1 MNLSAQVI
9 PPSSSHPEELNLS
22 WGAENIYDALVGCGR
37 RVADARGYVAA
48 VTQVHFF
55 CPGEIM
61 AHALGMARSTLY
73 RKLKELKEADLV
85 DARAHYVTHK
95 GRTKAD
101 GMVWAVKMHPERSGR
116 VSVPYDALKASYRCL
131 SADIAD
137 GRTAFRQIGQ
147 SKEHREQSADI
158 ELILSW
164 ALPPQPTKNPVIGM
178 TVRCDL
184 EQILDVPFVDKV
196 DRNAAVDGAA
206 VAMSQALGDKGG
218 LMFYRWLLWQLLRL
232 EAIGK
237 DAPWNMIYEQVRRA
251 QADAREGFAR
261 KPGALLI
268 SRLKAGLWWDEI
280 KRSPHVKVG
289 ERPSSARMVSER
301 RYSRTAKVEVA

>member
-1 MNLSAQVI
+1 MYSSAEAIRVFSSYADEINLSHSAK
-9 PPSSSHPEELNLS
+9 NLY
-22 WGAENIYDALVGCGR
+22 GTLICIAR
-37 RVADARGYVAA
+37 HVADARGYVAT

-61 AHALGMARSTLY
+61 AHALGMARSTMY
-73 RKLKELKEADLV
+73 RKIDELKAANLI
-85 DARAHYVTHK
+85 DARAHYVTHE

-147 SKEHREQSADI
+147 SKEHQEQSVDI
-158 ELILSW
+158 EKILSW
-164 ALPPQPTKNPVIGM
+164 ALPPQQTKNPVTLM
-178 TVRCDL
+178 TVRADL
-184 EQILDVPFVDKV
+184 EQILDVPFASKV
-196 DRNAAVDGAA
+196 DRIAAVDGAA

-232 EAIGK
+232 SQAQGG
-237 DAPWNMIYEQVRRA
+237 DYWHQVHEQ
-251 QADAREGFAR
+251 
-261 KPGALLI
+261 I
-268 SRLKAGLWWDEI
+268 
-280 KRSPHVKVG
+280 
-289 ERPSSARMVSER
+289 
-301 RYSRTAKVEVA
+301 

>member
-1 MNLSAQVI
+1 MFVTPAVNAPDGAQHVPVDISLSTAAQ
-9 PPSSSHPEELNLS
+9 SLYN
-22 WGAENIYDALVGCGR
+22 ALVGCGR
-37 RVADARGYVAA
+37 RVAAGRGYIAT

-55 CPGEIM
+55 CPGEIV

-73 RKLKELKEADLV
+73 RKINELKKSDLI
-85 DARAHYVTHK
+85 DARAHYVTHE

-131 SADIAD
+131 SADIVD

-147 SKEHREQSADI
+147 SKEHQEKLVGI
-158 ELILSW
+158 ELLLSW
-164 ALPPQPTKNPVIGM
+164 ALPPQSTQNPVISM
-178 TVRCDL
+178 TVRSDL
-184 EQILDVPFVDKV
+184 EQILDVPFAEKQ
-196 DRNAAVDGAA
+196 DRNAAVNGAA

-237 DAPWNMIYEQVRRA
+237 DAPWSMVYEQVRRA

-261 KPGALLI
+261 KAGALFV
-268 SRLKAGLWWDEI
+268 SRLKAGPWWDEI
-280 KRSPHVKVG
+280 SRVPQVRVGKRPRL
-289 ERPSSARMVSER
+289 EA
-301 RYSRTAKVEVA
+301 